1 MVLAVGVHLGL
12 CHGRLD
18 LGQRRP
24 RRGLWPPSKVYESF
38 IPADV
43 MADFGGEMQ
52 TVDDVL
58 MQRDCCAVAAGIS
71 PVATGIMEKWWRQH
85 MNDLDGGAT

>member
-1 MVLAVGVHLGL
+1 MSWEIGSGTAAASPWIMASIK
-12 CHGRLD
+12 RF
-18 LGQRRP
+18 
-24 RRGLWPPSKVYESF
+24 YESF
-38 IPADV
+38 ISADV

-71 PVATGIMEKWWRQH
+71 PVATGIVEKWWRQH